1 MFAEAAR
8 LTMGRTE
15 KPQLGTETLL
25 EFLYSDIRGLYLG
38 LEIGIKGPCVMRLS
52 YKEMALKVATNS
64 P

>member
-15 KPQLGTETLL
+15 KPQLGAGTLL

-38 LEIGIKGPCVMRLS
+38 LAIGIRGRV
-52 YKEMALKVATNS
+52 
-64 P
+64 